1 MPLKCLC
8 PEEETPRSLRGVR
21 ILASSAVEATISCG
35 SGELFSSEDY
45 GILWIMRCASELYE
59 VYSHGITNGATNGA
73 NRKHLSRRSHC
84 VGHAFCSRVSRKK
97 PQQLGKR
104 WWDARDKLL
113 HWEHGI
119 RRFSSCPRNPP
130 AIYRAKCIAPR
141 IIRDVTDI
149 LGVRLKK
156 KMNLERIP
164 RISLHC
170 VLSTYWSTLF
180 SKQFVPPLGE
190 V

>member
-1 MPLKCLC
+1 MPLNAIECLC
-8 PEEETPRSLRGVR
+8 QEETPRSLRGVR
-21 ILASSAVEATISCG
+21 ILASSAVVDSCG

-45 GILWIMRCASELYE
+45 GILWIIRCASELYE
-59 VYSHGITNGATNGA
+59 VYSHGITNNGATNGA

-119 RRFSSCPRNPP
+119 RRFSSCSRNPP

-141 IIRDVTDI
+141 IIRNVTDI

-156 KMNLERIP
+156 KNESR
-164 RISLHC
+164 
-170 VLSTYWSTLF
+170 TY
-180 SKQFVPPLGE
+180 P
-190 V
+190 